1 MRIPE
6 VCSVSLGHTYC
17 YAQEIHAFFAL
28 QFEVQSN
35 LLKALCG
42 SPWGR
47 RGGEGREGE
56 GRGGDKGSV
65 AESERERGVL
75 YEYVPVNGGASAYSS
90 HYWDGITCLQ

>member
-1 MRIPE
+1 MQ
-6 VCSVSLGHTYC
+6 CHSWTQTYR

-35 LLKALCG
+35 LLKTLCG
-42 SPWGR
+42 SLRGR
-47 RGGEGREGE
+47 RGGDREW
-56 GRGGDKGSV
+56 KGIREV
-65 AESERERGVL
+65 WQRVRESGVL